1 MLNPHASDDY
11 ARGLD
16 ELLKQMSSSDPLRDN
31 VLLAQVKL
39 VADEQLR
46 AEKLSQLH
54 KKFQDSDGGM
64 QALYELARLKLGLY
78 QSESNPEYKK
88 KYLAET
94 RALLTSFI
102 SLYPDTFDAEQ
113 AKKNLDNLPTN

>member
-1 MLNPHASDDY
+1 MGP
-11 ARGLD
+11 G
-16 ELLKQMSSSDPLRDN
+16 DPLRDN

-39 VADEQLR
+39 VADEHLR

-54 KKFQDSDGGM
+54 KRFKDSDGGM
-64 QALYELARLKLGLY
+64 QALYELARLKISSY
-78 QSESNPEYKK
+78 QSESNPEHKK

-102 SLYPDTFDAEQ
+102 DLYPDSFYAEQ
-113 AKKNLDNLPTN
+113 AQRNLDSLPKD